1 MPTISETRDFDG
13 FVAKVERLG
22 LGGLV
27 AEVMST
33 LDFPLLVEEKK
44 HANGTQGLRKLI
56 DSRFGAIGGWT
67 KISSGGMDW
76 KKENENAATV
86 GVEVQVSGR
95 SDLLAVDIMHLTQGI
110 QNGKID
116 VGIIIVPDDSL
127 SRYLTDRTPNYA
139 TAIKHGEQWAM
150 YQPLRVIGFRHDGS
164 GAPLDKMR
172 TNLGKKGPV

>member
-1 MPTISETRDFDG
+1 MPKISETRDFNG
-13 FVAKVERLG
+13 FVAKVDRLG
-22 LGGLV
+22 LAGLV
-27 AEVMST
+27 AEVVST

-76 KKENENAATV
+76 KKDNNHSATI

-110 QNGKID
+110 ESGKID
-116 VGIIIVPDDSL
+116 VGLIMVPDDTL
-127 SRYLTDRTPNYA
+127 SRFLTDRTPNYA
-139 TAIKHGEQWAM
+139 TAIKHAEQWAM
-150 YQPLRVIGFRHDGS
+150 YQPLRVIGFRHDGA
-164 GAPLDKMR
+164 GTPLDKMR
-172 TNLGKKGPV
+172 TNLGRKKSR